1 MTTKD
6 LILSADPTIMDT
18 IFCGQVGGNAKHKK
32 RIMEKLHRFLECVRD
47 IEPEPTGLL
56 GLVVKGHCGYEMT
69 VFSKSE
75 INHKYDPNNPVLTID
90 DPYGLPTAEAKS
102 LYEQNPFFARCMI
115 TDLLW
120 EQALGIEVDPENIAL
135 CGIEYATCDVLFAM
149 TYYGFTP
156 EERIQRM
163 KSHRGQ
169 RTYSL
174 EDLSDPTKSAY
185 HIFIATKIA
194 EYKEVHCYMQ
204 RKANDNIALH
214 REERV

>member
-6 LILSADPTIMDT
+6 LILSADPTIVDT
-18 IFCGQVGGNAKHKK
+18 IFGGQVGGNANHKK

-47 IEPEPTGLL
+47 IEPEPAGLL

-69 VFSKSE
+69 VFSQSE
-75 INHKYDPNNPVLTID
+75 INRKYDPNSPVLAID
-90 DPYGLPTAEAKS
+90 DPYSLSTAEAKS
-102 LYEQNPFFARCMI
+102 LYEQNPFFARYMI

-120 EQALGIEVDPENIAL
+120 EQALGIEVDSENIAL
-135 CGIEYATCDVLFAM
+135 CGTEYAACDVLFSM

-156 EERIQRM
+156 EERTQRM

-169 RTYSL
+169 RTYPL
-174 EDLSDPTKSAY
+174 EDLWDPTKSAY

-194 EYKEVHCYMQ
+194 EYKEVHRYMQ
-204 RKANDNIALH
+204 RRT
-214 REERV
+214 RE

>member
-18 IFCGQVGGNAKHKK
+18 IFCGQVGGNVKHKK
-32 RIMEKLHRFLECVRD
+32 RTMEELHRFLERVRD
-47 IEPEPTGLL
+47 LEPEPTGLL

-69 VFSKSE
+69 VFSQSE
-75 INHKYDPNNPVLTID
+75 INRKYDPNSPVLTID
-90 DPYGLPTAEAKS
+90 DPYGLPTAKAKS
-102 LYEQNPFFARCMI
+102 LYEQNPFFVRYMI

-120 EQALGIEVDPENIAL
+120 EQALGVEVDPANIAL
-135 CGIEYATCDVLFAM
+135 CGIEYAACDVLFSM

-156 EERIQRM
+156 EEHIQRM

-169 RTYSL
+169 RTYSP
-174 EDLSDPTKSAY
+174 EDRWDPSKSAY

-194 EYKEVHCYMQ
+194 EYKEAHRYMQ
-204 RKANDNIALH
+204 RRT
-214 REERV
+214 RE

>member
-6 LILSADPTIMDT
+6 LILSADPAIVDT
-18 IFCGQVGGNAKHKK
+18 ICCGQVGGNVKHKK
-32 RIMEKLHRFLECVRD
+32 RTMEELHRFLERVRD
-47 IEPEPTGLL
+47 LEPEPTGLL

-69 VFSKSE
+69 VFSQSE
-75 INHKYDPNNPVLTID
+75 INRKYDPNSPVLTID

-102 LYEQNPFFARCMI
+102 LYEQNPFFARYMI

-120 EQALGIEVDPENIAL
+120 EQALGIEVDSENIAL
-135 CGIEYATCDVLFAM
+135 CGTEYAACDVLFSM

-156 EERIQRM
+156 EERTQRM

-169 RTYSL
+169 RTYPL
-174 EDLSDPTKSAY
+174 EDLWDPTKSAY

-194 EYKEVHCYMQ
+194 EYKEVHRYMQ
-204 RKANDNIALH
+204 RRIG
-214 REERV
+214 E